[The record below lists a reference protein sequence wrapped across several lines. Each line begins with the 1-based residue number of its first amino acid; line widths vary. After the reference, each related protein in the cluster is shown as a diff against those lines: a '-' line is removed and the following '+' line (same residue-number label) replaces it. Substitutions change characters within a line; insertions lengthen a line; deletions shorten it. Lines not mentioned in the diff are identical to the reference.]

1 MREGRLPRGSLS
13 ELRYEKGG
21 ADSGLGK
28 VLQDREQAVPQ
39 RPYGRGGVLSQ
50 EMKAVL
56 LRVKGVCDQRWAQK
70 GSQGLNQA
78 GTLWDILRTLRSL
91 SKWKAS
97 ECFTIQFNLLF
108 YRKIATLRFTFLND
122 HSGHTIRRT
131 NWKGG
136 SRREGAS

>member
-1 MREGRLPRGSLS
+1 M
-13 ELRYEKGG
+13 
-21 ADSGLGK
+21 
-28 VLQDREQAVPQ
+28 
-39 RPYGRGGVLSQ
+39 
-50 EMKAVL
+50 
-56 LRVKGVCDQRWAQK
+56 CDQRWAQR

-97 ECFTIQFNLLF
+97 ERFTIQFNLLF

-122 HSGHTIRRT
+122 HSGHTIWRT

-136 SRREGAS
+136 SRREGASWEATMLVQMRDQGDLD